1 MAGATTLR
9 KGDARAGGL
18 GRAAEARRR
27 IGELEDRQVIQQ
39 FLDGDERAFTELVR
53 RYETKL
59 LNFVTRMIGDRA
71 LAEDVVQLAFVQVFR
86 HVHAFDQSKNFSSW
100 VYTIARNEA
109 NNELRRRSNS
119 PVVYFETLTKN
130 MDQNARPLE
139 WEDPTT
145 RPDDL
150 YRKRCLR
157 EKVGEAVK
165 QLTDRHRLV
174 FILREIEGRDYREI
188 AEIAGCNIGTV
199 KSRLNRAR
207 NHFARIV
214 APMIE

>member
-9 KGDARAGGL
+9 RGDARAGGL

-27 IGELEDRQVIQQ
+27 IGELGDTQVVQQ

-59 LNFVTRMIGDRA
+59 LTFVTRMIGDRTR
-71 LAEDVVQLAFVQVFR
+71 AEDVVQQAFIQVFR
-86 HVHAFDQSKNFSSW
+86 HVHGFDQSKNFASW
-100 VYTIARNEA
+100 VYTIARNRA
-109 NNELRRRSNS
+109 NSEMRKHSNN
-119 PVVYFETLTKN
+119 PVVYFETLSKN
-130 MDQNARPLE
+130 MDADSRPLE

-150 YRKRCLR
+150 YRKRFLR
-157 EKVGEAVK
+157 EKVEEAVK
-165 QLTDRHRLV
+165 QLAEHHRLV
-174 FILREIEGRDYREI
+174 FVLREMEGRGYREI
-188 AEIAGCNIGTV
+188 AEIAGCSIGTV